1 MGEDVNLRT
10 RLGRQRW
17 RYVARAAK
25 ENKRRQQKQAPTAPG
40 ARARRR
46 GLFHDLMAHKGNSRR
61 AGGAGASFAGD
72 GRSRRQALALI
83 TSGADPDPRRARLV
97 TRKPP
102 RARAKPGR
110 RWTQALGVSRLE
122 TDRGGA
128 AATRTESRRADAAFR
143 MQTMSVAQT
152 QAARRGRADDAGAA
166 TAASAGEVI
175 GVASRG
181 QRAQIQ
187 NKNNKTN
194 AAPRASP
201 CAVHGY
207 VSDVRR
213 GHSPARAVPPRPTH
227 RSVAATVTVGY
238 AKALRKLF
246 PLASPPPIRVDRG
259 SGHRIGY
266 PRPAVT
272 ASERRFPFEHGT
284 EGSPAL
290 PRALTRS
297 SQGTPTPP
305 IPAAPQRRRES
316 PPGRPTSRRVGAPA
330 GNRSSHPHPADVT
343 PKLAPPPHVTQFG
356 TARGRKPRV
365 AHGDGAHTGWH
376 NGVRH
381 AERGAWHREH
391 GKQEHGVRLTG
402 QGKRYTRNGRCH
414 AGYRARP
421 YRTRQAYT
429 AHGAVSADRAT
440 RGRGGAQSELRTTRN
455 AEFGPSPAGGTALGR
470 LCWRFVG
477 LRADGPL
484 DRPRRRACPR
494 AAATAAAHAQVA
506 LLGAR
511 AAGHTE

>member
-1 MGEDVNLRT
+1 MGVGAAGPVGEGR
-10 RLGRQRW
+10 RGSRWRGRQLEGRRERKGW
-17 RYVARAAK
+17 GEPRVANTPS
-25 ENKRRQQKQAPTAPG
+25 E
-40 ARARRR
+40 RR
-46 GLFHDLMAHKGNSRR
+46 GNGR
-61 AGGAGASFAGD
+61 GAELEIAESVPKKPPEPKKIIN
-72 GRSRRQALALI
+72 R
-83 TSGADPDPRRARLV
+83 TSG
-97 TRKPP
+97 
-102 RARAKPGR
+102 
-110 RWTQALGVSRLE
+110 
-122 TDRGGA
+122 
-128 AATRTESRRADAAFR
+128 
-143 MQTMSVAQT
+143 
-152 QAARRGRADDAGAA
+152 GAA
-166 TAASAGEVI
+166 TAAAAATVAQEGKADGRARGGAQPTSGTNRSACPG
-175 GVASRG
+175 G
-181 QRAQIQ
+181 
-187 NKNNKTN
+187 
-194 AAPRASP
+194 
-201 CAVHGY
+201 GY

-381 AERGAWHREH
+381 AERGAWHRER

-470 LCWRFVG
+470 VWRGRGRTPKISSPCWRFVG